1 MEVVGPLGTSIALN
15 ECISAVGFGG
25 VILKLMNLLWCYYVA
40 TESNGL
46 YMAHPYS
53 LKWIPMYWPSQ
64 KVIAPL

>member
-40 TESNGL
+40 TESNES
-46 YMAHPYS
+46 YCPAVTRPETT
-53 LKWIPMYWPSQ
+53 
-64 KVIAPL
+64 A